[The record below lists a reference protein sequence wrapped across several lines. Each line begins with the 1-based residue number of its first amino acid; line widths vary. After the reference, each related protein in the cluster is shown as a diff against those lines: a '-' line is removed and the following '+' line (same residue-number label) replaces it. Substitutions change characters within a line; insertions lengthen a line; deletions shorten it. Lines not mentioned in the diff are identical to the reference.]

1 MIPAVVFVTTPNVAI
16 GLITARSATGTTELT
31 ATVMKDGL
39 VRADTLPLVLQVM
52 GADGLPRGAHVR
64 VRLGAMDLIS
74 LDVGGTV
81 IERLD
86 QPVEDLAEDEGDD
99 ELAAPLAI
107 AVDMDA
113 GASTPAPTA
122 DTDNPAS

>member
-1 MIPAVVFVTTPNVAI
+1 MERYWT
-16 GLITARSATGTTELT
+16 LKHLQQTGATELT

-39 VRADTLPLVLQVM
+39 VRADALPLVLQVM

-86 QPVEDLAEDEGDD
+86 QAVEAMAEDEGDGEE
-99 ELAAPLAI
+99 ELATPLAI
-107 AVDMDA
+107 AVDMDSDSPAAAPDA
-113 GASTPAPTA
+113 GTVAATDTATP
-122 DTDNPAS
+122 